1 MGVSGVEMIVN
12 KTGVQDV
19 LESHEESSTVID
31 QDKWILTQEE
41 GMKKMLNYKLN
52 TIEY

>member
-1 MGVSGVEMIVN
+1 MGVSGVEMVIN

-19 LESHEESSTVID
+19 LESREESLTVID

-41 GMKKMLNYKLN
+41 GKIASREFIYFEF
-52 TIEY
+52 IY